1 MGESQREKHWRQHV
15 VRWRASG
22 LTQQQYS
29 QRAGLNVHT
38 LAHWSWRLGR
48 QTGAATSQSLVP
60 IQVIAQAPSVAARVE
75 LRAGSWCLQVPAG
88 TDAKWLAALLREL
101 SAC

>member
-15 VRWRASG
+15 ARWRASG
-22 LTQQQYS
+22 LTQRQYS

-48 QTGAATSQSLVP
+48 QAGGAASQSLVP
-60 IQVIAQAPSVAARVE
+60 IRVIAQAPAVAPMVE
-75 LRAGSWCLQVPAG
+75 LRAGPWCLRVPAE
-88 TDAKWLAALLREL
+88 TDAKWLASLLREL
-101 SAC
+101 AAC

>member
-15 VRWRASG
+15 ACWRTIG

-29 QRAGLNVHT
+29 ERKGLNVHT

-48 QTGAATSQSLVP
+48 QIGAARGQSLMP
-60 IQVIAQAPSVAARVE
+60 IRVAAE
-75 LRAGSWCLQVPAG
+75 AFP
-88 TDAKWLAALLREL
+88 LA
-101 SAC
+101 SAAVYV